1 MFAAKVHLCSNSIVK
16 FKKESLSYVSVGFG
30 ARLRG
35 NPTSAAHK
43 IVQIGPPMS
52 TIDFNIR
59 VVVFAT
65 IYNCKDAAPLSAK
78 S

>member
-35 NPTSAAHK
+35 KPTSDYK